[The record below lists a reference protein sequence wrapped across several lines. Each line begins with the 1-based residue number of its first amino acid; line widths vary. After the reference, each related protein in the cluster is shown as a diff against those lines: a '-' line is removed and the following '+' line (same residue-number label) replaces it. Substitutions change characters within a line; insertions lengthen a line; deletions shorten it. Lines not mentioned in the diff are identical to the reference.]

1 MTELSCNRLSPAD
14 AIQRL
19 FGIKL
24 SDFPLFKDD
33 VNSLIRKKGFFK
45 IYKERVVQREKVF
58 IAMEELNKLHNAVL
72 FQAFGLSPKRVV
84 AIFSEKE
91 HRQKEADLFSDL
103 LFNRQSIL
111 GIGLLGANVDHFLSE
126 LKSDQDLSK
135 VKLPNPFS
143 ELPQL
148 VLSHETDVYRGLLV
162 QSAVLNS
169 GDSMMTSYMEG
180 NLKKAYKQA
189 IAITPDNE
197 ILVKYK
203 DLIINEYKQAKE
215 FDQTL
220 ENFFR

>member
-1 MTELSCNRLSPAD
+1 MIKSTLSPAE
-14 AIQRL
+14 AIHRL

-24 SDFPLFKDD
+24 SDFPSFKDD
-33 VNSLIRKKGFFK
+33 VNALIRKKDFFN
-45 IYKERVVQREKVF
+45 IHTEQVVQRKKLF
-58 IAMEELNKLHNAVL
+58 IHIQELDKLHNAIL
-72 FQAFGLSPKRVV
+72 FQAFGLNPKRVV
-84 AIFSEKE
+84 AIFNERKC
-91 HRQKEADLFSDL
+91 RQREADLFSYL
-103 LFNRQSIL
+103 LYSRQSIL
-111 GIGLLGANVDHFLSE
+111 GIGLMSANVDDFLSE

-135 VKLPNPFS
+135 VRLPNPFS

-148 VLSHETDVYRGLLV
+148 VLSHEINIHRGLLA

-180 NLKKAYKQA
+180 DLEKAYKQA
-189 IAITPDNE
+189 LALTPDNE

-220 ENFFR
+220 DFFR